1 MKRTALGLALL
12 AAVPSVPA
20 LAQSAP
26 AGDPGS
32 AAAPGLAAAQ
42 PAQSAEDARI
52 SALEARIAAL
62 EAELQALRPGGSGTR
77 AGTLVGSTAT
87 VTTGNV
93 AASTAATDAG
103 DDLEALAAEPGDDAA
118 AAGDVA
124 APAIAA
130 TETATLEAPADAGGA
145 SGSGANAFNPA
156 IAIILNGSLAHHS
169 LDPAGFER
177 SGFPLAGEAG
187 PGERGFSLGE
197 SEVSFAANI
206 DDKFYGQ
213 LTLSVENED
222 GEDHLGVEEAYVDTT
237 ALPNGLSA
245 RVGRFFSNIG
255 YLNSHHAHT
264 DSFFDRPLAYQ
275 AFLGGQ
281 YGDDGV
287 QLRWVA
293 PTSTFLEF
301 GGEVFRGQSF
311 PSGGAQRGGLGTRT
325 LFAHAGGDA
334 GAENEWLA
342 GVSML
347 KTRTAGGEDGFDG
360 DATVYVADATWKW
373 APQGNFKDGGVTFR
387 SEYLIDDRD
396 GLYVDP
402 EGADAA
408 MPWIG
413 KRRGGYVEG
422 VYRLNRTWDFGYRY
436 DSLRADDTGP
446 FASSFDPYRHSL
458 EATWRNSEFS
468 LVRLQLSREK
478 PSADATDNAVVL
490 QYQTSLGAHGAHKF

>member
-1 MKRTALGLALL
+1 MKRTVLGLALL
-12 AAVPSVPA
+12 AALASTPA
-20 LAQSAP
+20 LAQSSPAAP
-26 AGDPGS
+26 A
-32 AAAPGLAAAQ
+32 AAASPASGSEAQ
-42 PAQSAEDARI
+42 RI
-52 SALEARIAAL
+52 SALEARITAL
-62 EAELQALRPGGSGTR
+62 EAELRALKDGGSGTP
-77 AGTLVGSTAT
+77 AGTVIASTPT
-87 VTTGNV
+87 VTTDATAP
-93 AASTAATDAG
+93 AAAAKDAG
-103 DDLEALAAEPGDDAA
+103 DDFESLAADGSDAGNA
-118 AAGDVA
+118 T
-124 APAIAA
+124 APAAS
-130 TETATLEAPADAGGA
+130 TMETAALEAPADAGSA

-156 IAIILNGSLAHHS
+156 IAIILNGSLARHS
-169 LDPAGFER
+169 LDPAAFSR

-213 LTLSVENED
+213 LTLAVESED
-222 GEDHLGVEEAYVDTT
+222 GEDHLGVEEAFVDTT

-287 QLRWVA
+287 QVRWVA

-311 PSGGAQRGGLGTRT
+311 PSGGAEHDGLGTRT
-325 LFAHAGGDA
+325 LFAHVGGDL

-387 SEYLIDDRD
+387 SEFLVDDRD
-396 GLYVDP
+396 GTYLEP
-402 EGADAA
+402 EGASVA

-413 KRRGGYVEG
+413 KRRGGYLEG
-422 VYRLNRTWDFGYRY
+422 VYRLSRTWDFGYRY
-436 DSLRADDTGP
+436 DKLWADDTGP
-446 FASSFDPYRHSL
+446 LASAFDPYRHSL

-478 PSADATDNAVVL
+478 PNADATDNAIVL